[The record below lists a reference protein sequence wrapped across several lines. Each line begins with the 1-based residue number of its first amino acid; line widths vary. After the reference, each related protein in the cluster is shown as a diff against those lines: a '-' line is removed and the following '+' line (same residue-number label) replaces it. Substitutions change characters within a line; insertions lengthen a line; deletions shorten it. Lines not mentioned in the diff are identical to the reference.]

1 MGYDTGI
8 AARIRAKGVTVV
20 EVDGWRT
27 RGGATHDSILALMH
41 HTAGSANGATP
52 SLAICIFGRG
62 GSNPVPGPLV
72 QVLQSREP
80 DGDDKAYVIAA
91 GKANH
96 AGVGV
101 WRGVSG
107 NTHAAGVEVEHTG
120 VGGVPAGRREITC
133 RILAALLEGGSRDW
147 RNACQHA
154 EFATPQGRKVDFT
167 DLAPDT
173 PASIRARVAHW
184 IGRTA
189 GEDDDMSAET
199 VAEGVELAVKA
210 GGRARDDLVTLTI
223 GSLVTGLRKPREG
236 TKPKTGEGDL
246 REPFKQLLREVMAE
260 GATEGVLLEADPIDG
275 AALVA
280 ALREAIQREGGL
292 GPALGQPAG

>member
-8 AARIRAKGVTVV
+8 ADRIQAKGVTVV
-20 EVDGWRT
+20 EVDGWKT
-27 RGGATHDSILALMH
+27 RGGATHDSTIGIMH

-62 GSNPVPGPLV
+62 GDNPVPGPLV

-80 DGDDKAYVIAA
+80 IGDDKAYVIAA

-96 AGVGV
+96 AGVGI

-120 VGGVPAGRREITC
+120 VGGTSPRRHEITC
-133 RILAALLEGGSRDW
+133 RILAALLEGGSRDA
-147 RNACQHA
+147 RNVCQHF
-154 EFATPQGRKVDFT
+154 EFATPKGRKVDFK

-173 PASIRARVAHW
+173 PDSIRARVAFW

-189 GEDDDMSAET
+189 EEDEFDMTPAERADLIADIAKASAQ
-199 VAEGVELAVKA
+199 V
-210 GGRARDDLVTLTI
+210 
-223 GSLVTGLRKPREG
+223 SLERINAA
-236 TKPKTGEGDL
+236 
-246 REPFKQLLREVMAE
+246 FKQSGSVIR
-260 GATEGVLLEADPIDG
+260 TESRVLARLGVQDAVDAGQPLGDWLAHFDARLGELEAKLEEHDN
-275 AALVA
+275 
-280 ALREAIQREGGL
+280 
-292 GPALGQPAG
+292 PAPQVPDASPSP